1 MTMMSDKDLQ
11 EYEDNIKLMK
21 EKEMKPWQ
29 KGFDL
34 DYLKKLE
41 KNFNSY
47 NEYAQHELSK
57 FKKNNIAEALSRDN
71 IQLIGPAL
79 IAFTLIPLVPKSL
92 ARYLTLAS
100 RADLQTPITL

>member
-1 MTMMSDKDLQ
+1 MSDKDLQ

-41 KNFNSY
+41 KNFNSL
-47 NEYAQHELSK
+47 E
-57 FKKNNIAEALSRDN
+57 
-71 IQLIGPAL
+71 
-79 IAFTLIPLVPKSL
+79 
-92 ARYLTLAS
+92 
-100 RADLQTPITL
+100 